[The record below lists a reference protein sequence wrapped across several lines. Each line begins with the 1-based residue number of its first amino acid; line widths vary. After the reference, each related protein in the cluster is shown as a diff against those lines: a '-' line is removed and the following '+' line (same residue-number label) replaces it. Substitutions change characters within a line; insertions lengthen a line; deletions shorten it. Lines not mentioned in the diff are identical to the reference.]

1 MSDEGT
7 PDETD
12 GMSGIRETRKP
23 GPKGRPRRALS
34 RVDLY
39 VRAPLGFLWM
49 VVLAVLTLPVMIY
62 MTLLYYV
69 VQGAARLG
77 RKRSPRADRADR
89 EERVA

>member
-1 MSDEGT
+1 MPDQPDGIGVRVTRT
-7 PDETD
+7 P
-12 GMSGIRETRKP
+12 GA
-23 GPKGRPRRALS
+23 KGRPRRLLN

-49 VVLAVLTLPVMIY
+49 AVLAILTLPVMIY
-62 MTLLYYV
+62 MTLLYYT

-77 RKRSPRADRADR
+77 RKRSPRVDRADR